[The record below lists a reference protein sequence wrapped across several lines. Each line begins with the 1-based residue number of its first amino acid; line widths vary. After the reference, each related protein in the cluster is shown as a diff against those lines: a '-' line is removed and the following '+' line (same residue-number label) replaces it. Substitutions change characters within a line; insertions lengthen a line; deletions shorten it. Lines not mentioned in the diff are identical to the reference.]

1 MKKSKISKTKI
12 NKRMKKKTDP
22 ALRVLIRNLKKN
34 PKPLCQ
40 RLAKYLSRPRRKAFS
55 VNIEKINKL
64 TETDSVVVV
73 PGKVLSKGNLDHKIT
88 LAAYKFSDESKKKLD
103 KKADLLSISELIEKV
118 SAFKGINIRIII

>member
-1 MKKSKISKTKI
+1 
-12 NKRMKKKTDP
+12 MKKKTDP
-22 ALRVLIRNLKKN
+22 VLRVLIRNLKKN

-40 RLAKYLSRPRRKAFS
+40 ELAKYLSRPRRKAFS

-64 TETDSVVVV
+64 TEADNVVVV
-73 PGKVLSKGNLDHKIT
+73 PGKVLSKGDLDHKIT